1 MTDPLDIPLIDIATE
16 NDHAA
21 GKAMLDAAVKFG
33 FLYVDIL
40 LPGKDSHVGS
50 TSSFPGQLT
59 SDTQSKEFF
68 HLPRD
73 EKALYKR
80 GSDNKGWVGMMVET
94 LDPEHHEVSSDFFTS
109 RHDPSKGLTGNS
121 LRLLYYPEDVTGY
134 CPGKDI
140 RAGAHSD
147 YGSVTLLFQLPGQ
160 PGLEILTPDERW
172 APVPIY
178 PRGVERNF
186 PFPPILV
193 NIGDMLSY
201 WTDGLL
207 KSTVHRVVFPNADGE
222 NQLERSESRDRYSI
236 AFFCQP
242 VESTELGPIPSDLVT
257 SYRQRKAENA
267 SIAIGY
273 GGGSSALNTSQR
285 TIITAKEHL
294 QARLNATYV

>member
-1 MTDPLDIPLIDIATE
+1 MKREKDIS
-16 NDHAA
+16 N
-21 GKAMLDAAVKFG
+21 F
-33 FLYVDIL
+33 VDLCNRTCNRVLEL
-40 LPGKDSHVGS
+40 LAHG
-50 TSSFPGQLT
+50 L
-59 SDTQSKEFF
+59 
-68 HLPRD
+68 
-73 EKALYKR
+73 
-80 GSDNKGWVGMMVET
+80 
-94 LDPEHHEVSSDFFTS
+94 EVPSNFFTS
-109 RHDPSKGLTGNS
+109 QHDPSKGLTGNS

-160 PGLEILTPDERW
+160 PGLEILTPDESW
-172 APVPIY
+172 APVPVY
-178 PRGVERNF
+178 PRGIQGDF

-207 KSTVHRVVFPNADGE
+207 KSTVHRVVFPDSDADGG
-222 NQLERSESRDRYSI
+222 NQRSESRDRYSI

-242 VESTELGPIPSDLVT
+242 VESTELGPIPSDLVS
-257 SYRQRKAENA
+257 SYRQRKAEDA
-267 SIAIGY
+267 SVTIGY

-285 TIITAKEHL
+285 KTITAKEHL